1 MKNCF
6 LIRIKKFGK
15 GFCLLFIRELL
26 SNDLVEFSREYL
38 WSQNL
43 KKTLYY
49 HCAFLMMSY
58 SFTDPED
65 EEESSEINLVEGEVE
80 KPEPRRFMLPVGD
93 LLNHTWDNNA
103 RIEFGDDC
111 LTINA
116 TKVPILI
123 KTNPNITQIRPILRR
138 NESFSRYV
146 TIT

>member
-1 MKNCF
+1 
-6 LIRIKKFGK
+6 
-15 GFCLLFIRELL
+15 
-26 SNDLVEFSREYL
+26 
-38 WSQNL
+38 
-43 KKTLYY
+43 
-49 HCAFLMMSY
+49 MMSY

-116 TKVPILI
+116 TKVPIFV
-123 KTNPNITQIRPILRR
+123 KTNPKIPKFYLVQVDISLCFTLR
-138 NESFSRYV
+138 NDYVIESDDV
-146 TIT
+146 TLL

>member
-1 MKNCF
+1 MVSKPM
-6 LIRIKKFGK
+6 
-15 GFCLLFIRELL
+15 
-26 SNDLVEFSREYL
+26 
-38 WSQNL
+38 
-43 KKTLYY
+43 KTLYY

-65 EEESSEINLVEGEVE
+65 EEETESEINLVEGDFE

-116 TKVPILI
+116 TKVPIYPLHTVYPCYR
-123 KTNPNITQIRPILRR
+123 KRPHK
-138 NESFSRYV
+138 
-146 TIT
+146 

>member
-1 MKNCF
+1 MWPDGNRPFGGVFQNCTNVQQTLRTP
-6 LIRIKKFGK
+6 LINSW
-15 GFCLLFIRELL
+15 E
-26 SNDLVEFSREYL
+26 VL
-38 WSQNL
+38 WFQNI

-49 HCAFLMMSY
+49 HFAFLMMSY

-65 EEESSEINLVEGEVE
+65 EEESNEINLVEGEVE

-116 TKVPILI
+116 TKVP
-123 KTNPNITQIRPILRR
+123 K
-138 NESFSRYV
+138 
-146 TIT
+146 

>member
-26 SNDLVEFSREYL
+26 SNDLLEFSREYL

-116 TKVPILI
+116 TKVPIFVI
-123 KTNPNITQIRPILRR
+123 TNPKIPK
-138 NESFSRYV
+138 FD
-146 TIT
+146 

>member
-1 MKNCF
+1 
-6 LIRIKKFGK
+6 
-15 GFCLLFIRELL
+15 
-26 SNDLVEFSREYL
+26 
-38 WSQNL
+38 
-43 KKTLYY
+43 
-49 HCAFLMMSY
+49 MMSY

-123 KTNPNITQIRPILRR
+123 KTNPNITLNPTHS
-138 NESFSRYV
+138 EAHFSGYV
-146 TIT
+146 TIA

>member
-1 MKNCF
+1 
-6 LIRIKKFGK
+6 
-15 GFCLLFIRELL
+15 
-26 SNDLVEFSREYL
+26 
-38 WSQNL
+38 
-43 KKTLYY
+43 
-49 HCAFLMMSY
+49 MSY

-123 KTNPNITQIRPILRR
+123 KTNPNITKIRPILRR
-138 NESFSRYV
+138 YESCFTLRNDYV
-146 TIT
+146 IAIDDVTLL